1 MRVRRHRRVRRADR
15 HPGDG
20 VGRRRGRPH
29 GADPAYK
36 ILKHLDY
43 SGPGKASLR
52 AGYDDRAR
60 DKGVITM
67 YCEGVVR
74 CPNWVSTTWPRR
86 TSDRRP
92 RPRTRTS
99 ARTPPWRSD

>member
-1 MRVRRHRRVRRADR
+1 MDRARILAYAFAATAVCGALSATPATASAGAADVRTAA
-15 HPGDG
+15 
-20 VGRRRGRPH
+20 
-29 GADPAYK
+29 ADPAYK

-52 AGYDDRAR
+52 AGYYDRAR

-74 CPNWVSTTWPRR
+74 CPN
-86 TSDRRP
+86 
-92 RPRTRTS
+92 
-99 ARTPPWRSD
+99 

>member
-1 MRVRRHRRVRRADR
+1 MRRADR

-99 ARTPPWRSD
+99 ARTPPWRSG